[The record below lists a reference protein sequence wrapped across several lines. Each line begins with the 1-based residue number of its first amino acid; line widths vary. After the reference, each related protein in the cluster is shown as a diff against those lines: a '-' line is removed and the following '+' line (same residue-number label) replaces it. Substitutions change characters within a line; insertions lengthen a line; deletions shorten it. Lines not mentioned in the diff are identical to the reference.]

1 MKTMDCRRAEE
12 LLSDYQ
18 EDALDAVLRAEL
30 EDHLAGCGRCRELSE
45 ALVVVKEALRAFP
58 DLDAPA
64 GLAER
69 AAAAA
74 RKVPRV
80 PVVRPAL
87 VVPHWMST
95 AAAGFALIA
104 LGSLLMIL
112 GPDASTRAAERLV
125 GRTVDA
131 SQVILERKDRLVEDV
146 RILGVVLGTAFEGRL
161 ERVNERVEDYRKLL
175 ERRRE
180 TAPEDSKRR
189 SETRSRPVQL
199 AAAFRTGKGA
209 GS

>member
-1 MKTMDCRRAEE
+1 MDCQRAEE

-18 EDALDAVLRAEL
+18 EDALHALLRSEVEA
-30 EDHLAGCGRCRELSE
+30 HLAGCRACRELDR
-45 ALVVVKEALRAFP
+45 ALAEVRQALSAFP

-69 AAAAA
+69 AAQAALA
-74 RKVPRV
+74 TRRV
-80 PVVRPAL
+80 PARPAL
-87 VVPHWMST
+87 VVPSWVST

-104 LGSLLMIL
+104 LGLLLMIV
-112 GPDASTRAAERLV
+112 GPAAPTRAAERLV
-125 GRTVDA
+125 GQTVDA

-161 ERVNERVEDYRKLL
+161 ERVGERVEDYRRLL
-175 ERRRE
+175 ERRRGSP
-180 TAPEDSKRR
+180 PEDSKRG
-189 SETRSRPVQL
+189 SETRAVPVQL
-199 AAAFRTGKGA
+199 AAAFRTGRGA

>member
-1 MKTMDCRRAEE
+1 MDCRRVEE
-12 LLSDYQ
+12 LLSDYR
-18 EDALDAVLRAEL
+18 EDALHPVLRSEIDA
-30 EDHLAGCGRCRELSE
+30 HLAGCGRCRELRE
-45 ALVVVKEALRAFP
+45 ALAFVTDALLSFP
-58 DLDAPA
+58 DVDAPV

-74 RKVPRV
+74 IATRRI

-87 VVPHWMST
+87 VVPHWVST

-112 GPDASTRAAERLV
+112 GPEAPTRAAQRLV

-131 SQVILERKDRLVEDV
+131 SQVILERRDRLVEDV
-146 RILGVVLGTAFEGRL
+146 RILGAVLGTAFEGRL

-180 TAPEDSKRR
+180 APHEDSKRG
-189 SETRSRPVQL
+189 SETHLVPVQL
-199 AAAFRTGKGA
+199 AAAFRTRPGA

>member
-1 MKTMDCRRAEE
+1 MDCRRAEE
-12 LLSDYQ
+12 LLSDHL
-18 EDALDAVLRAEL
+18 EDTLHAVLRREVDA
-30 EDHLAGCGRCRELSE
+30 HLAGCDRCRALSE
-45 ALVVVKEALRAFP
+45 ALGFVRDALRAFP
-58 DLDAPA
+58 DVDAPV
-64 GLAER
+64 GLADR
-69 AAAAA
+69 AGAAALATRRA
-74 RKVPRV
+74 PI
-80 PVVRPAL
+80 VRPAL
-87 VVPHWMST
+87 VVPHWVST

-112 GPDASTRAAERLV
+112 GPDAPTRAAEHLV

-180 TAPEDSKRR
+180 TSPEDSKRG
-189 SETRSRPVQL
+189 SETHPFPVQL
-199 AAAFRTGKGA
+199 AAAFRTGPGA